1 MFRREPRSLLIRTVV
16 AALAM
21 LLTSGVALAQGKQAK
36 TDFGK
41 REWDSNCAG
50 CHGAT
55 GKGDG
60 PFKPYLTKSPTDLS
74 ILSRSNKGVFP
85 FDHVYQ
91 VVDGRK
97 DVQAHG
103 SRDMPIWGADYLARS
118 AGDYLDVPYD
128 PELYVR
134 TRILALVEYIY
145 RLQAK

>member
-1 MFRREPRSLLIRTVV
+1 MYRRNSRPVLIKAVV

-21 LLTSGVALAQGKQAK
+21 LLGSGVALAQGKRAN

-60 PFKPYLTKSPTDLS
+60 PYKPYLNKSPTDLS

-85 FDHVYQ
+85 FDQVYQ

-118 AGDYLDVPYD
+118 AGDYMDVPYD
-128 PELYVR
+128 PEVYVR
-134 TRILALVEYIY
+134 TRILALVDYIY
-145 RLQAK
+145 RLQVK